1 MDGIRI
7 FRSMVLL
14 CNMLMQIWMKTM
26 WKDLNIK
33 VNIVMWQWLNFMVI
47 NFNIETSMALR
58 YFGVAG

>member
-1 MDGIRI
+1 
-7 FRSMVLL
+7 
-14 CNMLMQIWMKTM
+14 MKTM